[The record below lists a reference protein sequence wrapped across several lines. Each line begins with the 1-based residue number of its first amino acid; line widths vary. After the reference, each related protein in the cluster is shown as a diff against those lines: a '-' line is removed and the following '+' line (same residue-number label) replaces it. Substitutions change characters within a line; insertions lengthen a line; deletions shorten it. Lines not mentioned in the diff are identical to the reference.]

1 MIVLDSHCD
10 TPSQVVRLR
19 DLGRRSRLG
28 HIDFPKLR
36 EGGVDA
42 CFFALYTSQSRPQEE
57 ALRYVHKMLS
67 ATKEAIAACDYVA
80 QAHTVADVYNN
91 KAKGLISI
99 LFGMENG
106 MPIGKS
112 IANLEELFA
121 QGVRYLTLTHNG
133 DNQIADSASQGT
145 TWNGISPFGEEVV
158 ARMNQLGMIV
168 DLAHASDK
176 TFYDALSA
184 SETPIVS
191 THSCCRALASHRRNL
206 DDKMLRALADKGGVI
221 QINFYPAFL
230 DDGFNAAFSANPL
243 SDEADAVEEKFIENP
258 ADAARRQAWD
268 AMQERLLELPRPSYK
283 RVADHIDHAVNV
295 AGIEAVGIG
304 SDFDGIVVP
313 PEGLENAS
321 KIPVLFDELRRRGY
335 SDDAVEKIA
344 GGNFLRVLS
353 DVEKFASKPL

>member
-42 CFFALYTSQSRPQEE
+42 CFFALYTSQSKPQEI
-57 ALRYVHKMLS
+57 ALPYVHKMLS
-67 ATKEAIAACDYVA
+67 ATKEAIAACDYVS
-80 QAHTVADVYNN
+80 QAYTVADVYNN

-99 LFGMENG
+99 FFGMENG

-145 TWNGISPFGEEVV
+145 TWNGLSPFGEEVV

-230 DDGFNAAFSANPL
+230 DDGFNASFSANPL
-243 SDEADAVEEKFIENP
+243 SDEADAVEEKFIEDP
-258 ADAARRQAWD
+258 ADASRRQAWD
-268 AMQERLLELPRPSYK
+268 QMQERLLELPRPSYK
-283 RVADHIDHAVNV
+283 RVVDHIDHAVNV

-335 SDDAVEKIA
+335 NEDAVEKIA

-353 DVEKFASKPL
+353 DVENFASKTL